1 VAATVWL
8 ALRRGADT
16 TPNSSETLRQIIL
29 KATDIALRAA
39 ECTFNDA
46 RENAA
51 ERRTFRESAALARG
65 RTIVSD
71 LPIVVISHDPSLR
84 NSTLPVEVDS
94 ATNAACEQMQME
106 LSHLSAHGKL
116 IIAKG
121 SGHYIQNDR
130 PDVVIGAIHQIVDRV
145 RQKSD

>member
-1 VAATVWL
+1 MFL
-8 ALRRGADT
+8 EFT
-16 TPNSSETLRQIIL
+16 TPIGIPRLLGDCGEDT
-29 KATDIALRAA
+29 ALRAA

-51 ERRTFRESAALARG
+51 ERRTFRESTALARG
-65 RTIVSD
+65 TTIVSD
-71 LPIVVISHDPSLR
+71 LPKVVICHDPSLR

-94 ATNAACEQMQME
+94 ATNAAWEQMQME
-106 LSHLSAHGKL
+106 LSHLSASGKL

-121 SGHYIQNDR
+121 SGHYIHNDR
-130 PDVVIGAIHQIVDRV
+130 PDVVIEAIHQIVDRV